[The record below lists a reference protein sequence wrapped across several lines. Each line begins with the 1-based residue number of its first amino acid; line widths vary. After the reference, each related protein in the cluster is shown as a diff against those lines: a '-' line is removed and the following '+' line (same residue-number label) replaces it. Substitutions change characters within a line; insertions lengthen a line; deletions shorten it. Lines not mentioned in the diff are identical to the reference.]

1 MTTATEPYVNPW
13 ANTAAAAGEAD
24 DLSKAAPSGSN
35 FKKREPA
42 RAGVALLRLLD
53 YIEVGVFESKTAGY
67 KPQKICKLTFELNH
81 PDHMITLDNGDKIP
95 GILTVQVPYAGKKGS
110 YYRNL
115 FDKMNYTGSKTH
127 FSQMLGD
134 AFLGELFHTVVDEG
148 TDKEVTY
155 VNLNDPS
162 RAWTIGAPRQN
173 NVIEGTVTEIPVP
186 ELHGTPRLFLWEN
199 AGTTDAM
206 IQEMWDSIFMEGEF
220 NGESKNWIQD
230 SISSEKNLEWTG
242 SRTQSIVENGVVKLP
257 AELAAAASAPTQV
270 AGATVAAV
278 VENAVVQPTETKPV
292 VDVLATLGI

>member
-1 MTTATEPYVNPW
+1 MTTAAYVNPW
-13 ANTAAAAGEAD
+13 ANIATVAGEAD
-24 DLSKAAPSGSN
+24 DLSKAAPSGGN

-53 YIEVGVFESKTAGY
+53 YIEMGTFESKTAGY

-115 FDKMNYTGSKTH
+115 FDKMNYTGLKTH

-230 SISSEKNLEWTG
+230 SISSEKNIEWIG
-242 SRTQSIVENGVVKLP
+242 SRTESIVNNGVMELP
-257 AELAAAASAPTQV
+257 AELAQAASAPVVTEAAPAVQTEAPVVVNQPVV
-270 AGATVAAV
+270 AEAA
-278 VENAVVQPTETKPV
+278 P